1 MGFELTDLLTLL
13 IEKDTF
19 EESFA
24 RFYIAEMLLAI
35 QETHQVL
42 GAIHRD
48 VRTCHH
54 HLIAHMRLM
63 GFHLYAQIK
72 PDNFLFSN
80 SGHIAISDFGLATD
94 LCVLAPPSLQSRIAR
109 SFRLCCSHW
118 SHDGA
123 YFDSQRRELLYK
135 HGIDLEDS
143 HSRPRSSNS
152 RPFDPPRPGDENE
165 EEGPKSLLGWRDR
178 NRRRMAYS
186 VVGTNNYMSV

>member
-1 MGFELTDLLTLL
+1 LTLL

-24 RFYIAEMLLAI
+24 RFYIAEMVLAI

-48 VRTCHH
+48 
-54 HLIAHMRLM
+54 
-63 GFHLYAQIK
+63 IK

-80 SGHIAISDFGLATD
+80 DGHIAISDFGLATD
-94 LCVLAPPSLQSRIAR
+94 
-109 SFRLCCSHW
+109 FHW

-123 YFDSQRRELLYK
+123 YFDAQRRELLYK
-135 HGIDLEDS
+135 HGIDLEDQS
-143 HSRPRSSNS
+143 PRNNRNSDGRP
-152 RPFDPPRPGDENE
+152 PFDPPRAGDHESE
-165 EEGPKSLLGWRDR
+165 EVEGPKSLLGWRDQ

-186 VVGTNNYMSV
+186 VVGTNNYMAVEVLRGTGYQVQADWWR